1 MGRTK
6 NPTVEITSDDVAEDA
21 RLTGEQKAERFYKA
35 LNAALYDVQK
45 TGLVGHESAQNIAKY
60 SRARMGDK
68 TATAVFGQ
76 WINDK
81 AMERVDFQTCMT
93 VNAVVMNPPTVSK
106 NPKLTE
112 DERWMV
118 RLSVLNLA
126 YAKVLEEMSEA
137 GMDDIAIGE
146 IENTINDE
154 DYTFPE
160 HLTDRIVA
168 VKDAA
173 YVGTVDRGR
182 KTKD

>member
-6 NPTVEITSDDVAEDA
+6 GSTVEITSDDIAEDA

-35 LNAALYDVQK
+35 LNAALYDVQQ

-81 AMERVDFQTCMT
+81 AMDGIDFKTCMV
-93 VNAVVMNPPTVSK
+93 VNAVVMNPPAVSK

-112 DERWMV
+112 NERWQV
-118 RLSVLNLA
+118 RLAVLNLA

-137 GMDDIAIGE
+137 GMDDIAITE
-146 IENTINDE
+146 MEMFVASDE
-154 DYTFPE
+154 YTFPE
-160 HLTDRIVA
+160 HLADRITA

-182 KTKD
+182 KVK